1 MVQPILSRHKL
12 RLHGK
17 RRPEIRYHRTID
29 RSSGEVL
36 LRDPNDDESSTI
48 QSNRTSE
55 NLRIAIQPA
64 LPKRVTNHDHRVRTG
79 GPVLLCQ
86 EPTAPQRVDSE
97 TGEVVR

>member
-36 LRDPNDDESSTI
+36 RRDPNDGKCSGI
-48 QSNRTSE
+48 QPNRTSE
-55 NLRIAIQPA
+55 NPRIAFELT
-64 LPKRVTNHDHRVRTG
+64 LPRRITNQDHWVRAG

-86 EPTAPQRVDSE
+86 EPTAPQRADSE